1 MDVATFPLIWRW
13 TQPSHAVLPV
23 DVLRSLHPLT
33 TAQIEALRLS
43 PRKRCGLTKVEHR
56 ATGDAAETGQWLA
69 SLHLPGGRVIAVW
82 NNDTALSLPWE
93 TFVTYW
99 SDFCYPSSDDVDIY
113 VDGGPLVLRWRHDDT
128 FEYDVDAL

>member
-23 DVLRSLHPLT
+23 DVLRALHPLT
-33 TAQIEALRLS
+33 TAQIEALGLC
-43 PRKRCGLTKVEHR
+43 PTKRFGSTMVRHR
-56 ATGDAAETGQWLA
+56 ATEDEAETGRWLA
-69 SLHLPGGRVIAVW
+69 SLKLLGGRVIAVW
-82 NNDTALSLPWE
+82 NKDTALSLPWE

-99 SDFCYPSSDDVDIY
+99 SDFCYSSSDDVDIF
-113 VDGGPLVLRWRHDDT
+113 VEGGQLVLRWRHDET